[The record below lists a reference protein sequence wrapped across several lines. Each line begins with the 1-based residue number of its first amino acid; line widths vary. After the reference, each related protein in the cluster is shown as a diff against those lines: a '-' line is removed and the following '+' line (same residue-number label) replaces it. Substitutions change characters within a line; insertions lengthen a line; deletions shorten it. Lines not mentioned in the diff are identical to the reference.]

1 MSNLNAPLLAVI
13 YHESGRPS
21 VAAGTTLA
29 HSLGQGRPFTEWPD
43 LRQEAKDGREM
54 TAAALL
60 ERFAFGTCY
69 RTLSPARLREQVEAL
84 APAIH
89 ECEREAVEQGLVAV
103 VLDPPRPWIPF
114 AELPEAAQEGRRNQ
128 ARYLLARFAVGPRP
142 KAMPTFREMCEKTA
156 ATAMLDGLDNS
167 KPAMLAEA
175 REWFRLAGLT

>member
-1 MSNLNAPLLAVI
+1 MSNINVPLLAVL
-13 YHESGRPS
+13 YHESGRSS

-29 HSLGQGRPFTEWPD
+29 HSVGQGRPFTEWPD

-84 APAIH
+84 APVIH

-114 AELPEAAQEGRRNQ
+114 VELPEAAQEGRRNQ
-128 ARYLLARFAVGPRP
+128 ARYLLARFAIGPCP
-142 KAMPTFREMCEKTA
+142 KAVPTFREMCEKTA
-156 ATAMLDGLDNS
+156 VTAMLDGLDNRR
-167 KPAMLAEA
+167 PEMLAEA
-175 REWFRLAGLT
+175 REWFRLAGLP